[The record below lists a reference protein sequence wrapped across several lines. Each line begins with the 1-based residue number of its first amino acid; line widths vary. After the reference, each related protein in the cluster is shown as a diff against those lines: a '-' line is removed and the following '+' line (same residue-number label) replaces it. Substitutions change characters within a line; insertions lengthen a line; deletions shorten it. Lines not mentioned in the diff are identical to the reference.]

1 MSLSPLIS
9 VYIPTHN
16 RVDLLMDR
24 ALPSVRG
31 QTYRNLEI
39 IVAAHGCTDDT
50 EKVVRRIG
58 DQRIKVIE
66 VPRRQTYPPTAEN
79 HWLAGPVVPANAA
92 LKAASGDWIARID
105 DDDIW
110 TPDHIATLLDFA
122 QRGRWEFVS
131 AGHET
136 HEGKVEPYDLDGVLV
151 GGTQTWVYRSYLRF
165 FRYNPDCWRKD
176 YNRVND
182 TDLQDRMRRAG
193 VRMGYLDRVLAF
205 VLPRPG
211 ETEIGLKAYQ
221 SDRDKKEEEFE
232 FWKTP
237 L

>member
-1 MSLSPLIS
+1 
-9 VYIPTHN
+9 
-16 RVDLLMDR
+16 MDR

-50 EKVVRRIG
+50 VATVERIW
-58 DQRIKVIE
+58 DQRIRVLA
-66 VPRRQTYPPTAEN
+66 VPRVETYPPTAEN
-79 HWLAGPVVPANAA
+79 HWLAGPVAPANAA
-92 LKAASGDWIARID
+92 LKALKGDYVARID

-110 TPDHIATLLDFA
+110 TPDHIAALLDFA
-122 QRGRWEFVS
+122 QRGNWEFVS

-136 HEGKVEPYDLDGVLV
+136 HEGKVEPYDLGKGVLV
-151 GGTQTWVYRSYLRF
+151 GGTQTWLYRSYLRF
-165 FRYNPDCWRKD
+165 FW
-176 YNRVND
+176 NRVND
-182 TDLQDRMRRAG
+182 TDLQDRMFRAG
-193 VRMGYLDRVLAF
+193 VCMGYLDRVLAF

-232 FWKTP
+232 FKIRRV
-237 L
+237 